1 MQTANRS
8 GDQHRGKPSSGRF
21 GTPLPEVPVR
31 TGEHWF
37 GDAIA
42 FCLTAAS
49 CWPHSQEGAILAA
62 GLDHGA
68 IEGDPDRAGG
78 GVRGGRLGAGKVGL
92 RGSINVAFAVLI
104 GVAISGGT
112 SCFQVSWSSENLES
126 WNRGILDA

>member
-1 MQTANRS
+1 MNRAEPPAHGLDRS
-8 GDQHRGKPSSGRF
+8 LNDRDGIRPA
-21 GTPLPEVPVR
+21 PV
-31 TGEHWF
+31 GHWF

-68 IEGDPDRAGG
+68 IEGDPDRAVG
-78 GVRGGRLGAGKVGL
+78 GVRRGRLGTGKVGL

-104 GVAISGGT
+104 GVAISDGT

-126 WNRGILDA
+126 WKTGILDA